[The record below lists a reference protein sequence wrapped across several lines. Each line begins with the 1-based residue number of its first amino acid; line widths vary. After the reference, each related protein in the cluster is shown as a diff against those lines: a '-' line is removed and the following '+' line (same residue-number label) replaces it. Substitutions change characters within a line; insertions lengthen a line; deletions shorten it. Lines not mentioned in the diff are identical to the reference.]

1 MIRIRHL
8 NSDSTKLSASRGS
21 MSLWIEH
28 TTKTEVDSNNNTC
41 VNKTRTL
48 IPQTLTQKLKLTG
61 NNTCIAKTSTLG
73 FYTPDPTQV
82 DWQHK
87 LA

>member
-1 MIRIRHL
+1 
-8 NSDSTKLSASRGS
+8 

-61 NNTCIAKTSTLG
+61 NNNTCTDKTSTLV
-73 FYTPDPTQV
+73 FIPQTQTQV
-82 DWQHK
+82 DWQQQYV
-87 LA
+87 LR